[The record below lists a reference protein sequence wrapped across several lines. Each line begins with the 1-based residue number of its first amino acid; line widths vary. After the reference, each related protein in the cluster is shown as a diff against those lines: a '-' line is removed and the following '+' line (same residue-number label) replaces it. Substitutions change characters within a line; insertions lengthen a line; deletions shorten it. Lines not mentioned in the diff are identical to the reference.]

1 MVLCL
6 LLRNGF
12 LQQSIIEQRGNPN
25 IILSER
31 GIRSF
36 DASTRNVL
44 DTSAI
49 AFVKHTSRYP
59 VLADPSH
66 ATVRSDLVLP
76 AARVAIGAG
85 TDGLLVEFHAD
96 PDSALSDGEQLLALD
111 TLPEFFQEVSRAAG
125 AMGRSFA

>member
-1 MVLCL
+1 MA
-6 LLRNGF
+6 
-12 LQQSIIEQRGNPN
+12 
-25 IILSER
+25 ER
-31 GIRSF
+31 GIPSF
-36 DASTRNVL
+36 VDSSRNVV
-44 DTSAI
+44 DTRAI